1 MSAAQALE
9 TEEISCADARMAV
22 RAALAGTGR
31 TLPEARAKQLGE
43 DALLVVSELVTN
55 ALVHAGG
62 VTRLDVRVEGD
73 EFQLRVSDASR
84 NAPVRVRTLKGSPG
98 GYGMVVI
105 QRLCARL
112 DVEIGPEGK
121 TITAALSLR

>member
-9 TEEISCADARMAV
+9 TEEISCADARVAV
-22 RAALAGTGR
+22 RAAMAEAGR
-31 TLPEARAKQLGE
+31 ELPRDRAGQLGE

-62 VTRLDVRVEGD
+62 VTRLEVDVADG
-73 EFQLRVSDASR
+73 EFRLRVSDASR
-84 NAPVRVRTLKGSPG
+84 TAPQRVRTRKGSPG
-98 GYGMVVI
+98 GYGLVVI
-105 QRLCARL
+105 ERLCSRM

-121 TITAALSLR
+121 TVTAALSLR

>member
-9 TEEISCADARMAV
+9 TGEISCADARVAV
-22 RAALAGTGR
+22 RAALAEAGPG
-31 TLPEARAKQLGE
+31 LPPARARQLSE

-62 VTRLDVRVEGD
+62 ATRLEAEVVDD
-73 EFQLRVSDASR
+73 EFRLRVSDASR
-84 NAPVRVRTLKGSPG
+84 TAPQRVRTRKGSPG

-105 QRLCARL
+105 QRLCSRL
-112 DVEIGPEGK
+112 DVELGPEGK

>member
-9 TEEISCADARMAV
+9 TEEISCADARVAV
-22 RAALAGTGR
+22 RAALAAAGR
-31 TLPEARAKQLGE
+31 ELPRARAGQLSE

-62 VTRLDVRVEGD
+62 VTRLEVDVADD
-73 EFQLRVSDASR
+73 EFLVRVSDASR
-84 NAPVRVRTLKGSPG
+84 TAPQRVRTRKGTPG

-105 QRLCARL
+105 QRLCSRL
-112 DVEIGPEGK
+112 DVEIGPAGK